1 MSEAGGASLLAVA
14 IVPAFREEGRVGDVV
29 RRLRAVVSEVLVVD
43 DGSPDGT
50 AGEARAA
57 GAQVIV
63 HERNRGK
70 GGALRTGFAWALAH
84 GGDPVLTLDADGQHL
99 PEEVPRLIAC
109 AQRTRADIVVG
120 TRSMDP
126 QEMPFVRRW
135 TNRTMSA
142 VLSLSAGCRIGDTQ
156 SGFRLFRARVLQEVP
171 VTTEGFDL
179 ESEILVRAARRGFR
193 IREAEVSTVYGTEK
207 SKIRPIRDTIRFL
220 GLLGRLGL

>member
-1 MSEAGGASLLAVA
+1 MHAVA
-14 IVPAFREEGRVGDVV
+14 IVPAFREEGRVGEVV
-29 RRLRAVVSEVLVVD
+29 GRLRAVVSEVLVVD

-50 AGEARAA
+50 AAEARGA
-57 GAQVIV
+57 GARVIV

-70 GGALRTGFAWALAH
+70 GGALRTGFAWALAN
-84 GGDPVLTLDADGQHL
+84 GADPVLTLDADGQHL

-109 AQRTRADIVVG
+109 AERTGADVVVG
-120 TRSMDP
+120 TRRLDP
-126 QEMPFVRRW
+126 REMPFVRRW

-142 VLSLSAGCRIGDTQ
+142 VLSLAAGCRIGDTQ
-156 SGFRLFRARVLQEVP
+156 SGFRLFRARVLRDVS

-220 GLLGRLGL
+220 GLLGRLGV